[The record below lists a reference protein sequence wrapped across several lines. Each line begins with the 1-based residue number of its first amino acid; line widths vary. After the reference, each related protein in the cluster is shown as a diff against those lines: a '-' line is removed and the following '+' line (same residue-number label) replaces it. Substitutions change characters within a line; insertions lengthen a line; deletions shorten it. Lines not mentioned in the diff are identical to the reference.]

1 MRKIKKINGF
11 LVVKFN
17 DREKREYEGTALG
30 EYGVIDAE
38 VYTGNLDID
47 RGAMEYDDADTLE
60 VAVELARGLE
70 SEEDITDEPPTYT
83 AAVETNESYT
93 EEAVEPA
100 ALIEGWT
107 RRLATRVKS
116 KHYPDTD
123 PRTAAHELYGFKMA
137 LHQIGFLPES
147 EVITDPDTFGAGR
160 LDGPMPR
167 NPEELL
173 AFVCDERCKN
183 RAGHT
188 QEELDAICAK
198 CPLGQLYED
207 AEAQD
212 LRIRER
218 SERALREHIEG
229 VRHAEDT
236 LTALLGG
243 HEALAYLAALRDGQI
258 LQENEC
264 EHYAAQIAE
273 AGAAWET
280 VLEGVSFEDLS
291 RLRHLLREVDEY
303 IKDGGEL
310 FNGFQHETERIPAH
324 RLEELHQLGT
334 ALLGE
339 CPENDCTIYRR
350 IHIMAKLTPDATRT
364 EHGLVINEKIIPW
377 GAVWPKDSGAYKKG
391 TQYKADRL
399 LSGGTG
405 KVKGVTIH
413 NTNDLKNVEEDA
425 EQYTRATWP
434 NGNMN
439 DARVHYYV
447 DDINAWQNLRED
459 EVGWHAGDGRKA
471 TGGNETTLSIEIIMD
486 GSGSKEDRKAEEN
499 GVLLAALLLKKH
511 GLSVNELYTHNHWM
525 GHPDSIVQGAR
536 KNCPLY
542 ILPHWAQFKQKVAAK
557 LTELNGGATTTE
569 AGKTEIMGKAKASAQ
584 QMALFARSKNA
595 EPQLPACS
603 LEQLAQFFL
612 EEGEAEG
619 VRGDVAFAQSLH
631 ETGFFKYGG
640 IVLPTQNN
648 YAGIGALNGNAK
660 GQAATFP
667 DPRTGVRAQI
677 QHLKAYASKEALVN
691 GCVDPRFSLV
701 TRGSAQYVEW
711 LGASDNPN
719 GKGWAVPGKGYGGKI
734 VALLGQ
740 IMAFEVPQP
749 SAPSEPEEQEPEFPA
764 YQLEGLETLTEA
776 GVINSPEFWR
786 QKFSEQVTVG
796 EMFGI

>member
-107 RRLATRVKS
+107 RRLATQVKS

-229 VRHAEDT
+229 VRRAEDT
-236 LTALLGG
+236 VTALLGG

-264 EHYAAQIAE
+264 ENYAAQIAE

-280 VLEGVSFEDLS
+280 VLEGVSFKDLS
-291 RLRHLLREVDEY
+291 QLRHLLREVDEY
-303 IKDGGEL
+303 VYDMDGKKICEAVSAEL
-310 FNGFQHETERIPAH
+310 LAFGPHCSQAALEKHLRDQKRNEREVREYLEERVRPYEL
-324 RLEELHQLGT
+324 RLEDGARPSDAVGMIDL
-334 ALLGE
+334 
-339 CPENDCTIYRR
+339 TIK
-350 IHIMAKLTPDATRT
+350 ATPSQKLVS
-364 EHGLVINEKIIPW
+364 L
-377 GAVWPKDSGAYKKG
+377 PKDRMFRS
-391 TQYKADRL
+391 
-399 LSGGTG
+399 
-405 KVKGVTIH
+405 
-413 NTNDLKNVEEDA
+413 
-425 EQYTRATWP
+425 EQASKTSRK
-434 NGNMN
+434 
-439 DARVHYYV
+439 
-447 DDINAWQNLRED
+447 
-459 EVGWHAGDGRKA
+459 KA
-471 TGGNETTLSIEIIMD
+471 TDDT
-486 GSGSKEDRKAEEN
+486 
-499 GVLLAALLLKKH
+499 
-511 GLSVNELYTHNHWM
+511 
-525 GHPDSIVQGAR
+525 
-536 KNCPLY
+536 
-542 ILPHWAQFKQKVAAK
+542 
-557 LTELNGGATTTE
+557 
-569 AGKTEIMGKAKASAQ
+569 
-584 QMALFARSKNA
+584 
-595 EPQLPACS
+595 
-603 LEQLAQFFL
+603 FL
-612 EEGEAEG
+612 
-619 VRGDVAFAQSLH
+619 
-631 ETGFFKYGG
+631 
-640 IVLPTQNN
+640 
-648 YAGIGALNGNAK
+648 NAK
-660 GQAATFP
+660 GDKALSLL
-667 DPRTGVRAQI
+667 RAMN
-677 QHLKAYASKEALVN
+677 E
-691 GCVDPRFSLV
+691 
-701 TRGSAQYVEW
+701 
-711 LGASDNPN
+711 
-719 GKGWAVPGKGYGGKI
+719 
-734 VALLGQ
+734 
-740 IMAFEVPQP
+740 
-749 SAPSEPEEQEPEFPA
+749 
-764 YQLEGLETLTEA
+764 
-776 GVINSPEFWR
+776 
-786 QKFSEQVTVG
+786 
-796 EMFGI
+796 

>member
-93 EEAVEPA
+93 EETVEPA

-107 RRLATRVKS
+107 RRLATQVKS

-167 NPEELL
+167 SPEELL

-207 AEAQD
+207 AEAQG

-291 RLRHLLREVDEY
+291 RLRHLPREVDEHT
-303 IKDGGEL
+303 KDGGEL

-339 CPENDCTIYRR
+339 CPENDCTIYRNVFR
-350 IHIMAKLTPDATRT
+350 MAVDVDGQMGKLTGHARETMQREYERLLRELNRLYTMNHAVKKYVYDMEGKKICEAVSAELLAFGPHCSQAALEKHLRDQKRNEREVREYLEERVRPYELRLEDGARPSDAVGMIDLTIKAT
-364 EHGLVINEKIIPW
+364 PSQKLVSL
-377 GAVWPKDSGAYKKG
+377 PKDRMFRS
-391 TQYKADRL
+391 
-399 LSGGTG
+399 
-405 KVKGVTIH
+405 
-413 NTNDLKNVEEDA
+413 
-425 EQYTRATWP
+425 EQASKTSRK
-434 NGNMN
+434 
-439 DARVHYYV
+439 
-447 DDINAWQNLRED
+447 
-459 EVGWHAGDGRKA
+459 KA
-471 TGGNETTLSIEIIMD
+471 TDDT
-486 GSGSKEDRKAEEN
+486 
-499 GVLLAALLLKKH
+499 
-511 GLSVNELYTHNHWM
+511 
-525 GHPDSIVQGAR
+525 
-536 KNCPLY
+536 
-542 ILPHWAQFKQKVAAK
+542 
-557 LTELNGGATTTE
+557 
-569 AGKTEIMGKAKASAQ
+569 
-584 QMALFARSKNA
+584 
-595 EPQLPACS
+595 
-603 LEQLAQFFL
+603 FL
-612 EEGEAEG
+612 
-619 VRGDVAFAQSLH
+619 
-631 ETGFFKYGG
+631 
-640 IVLPTQNN
+640 
-648 YAGIGALNGNAK
+648 NAK
-660 GQAATFP
+660 GDKALSLL
-667 DPRTGVRAQI
+667 RAMN
-677 QHLKAYASKEALVN
+677 E
-691 GCVDPRFSLV
+691 
-701 TRGSAQYVEW
+701 
-711 LGASDNPN
+711 
-719 GKGWAVPGKGYGGKI
+719 
-734 VALLGQ
+734 
-740 IMAFEVPQP
+740 
-749 SAPSEPEEQEPEFPA
+749 
-764 YQLEGLETLTEA
+764 
-776 GVINSPEFWR
+776 
-786 QKFSEQVTVG
+786 
-796 EMFGI
+796 